1 MERTDSVKSF
11 AVTVGDTAT
20 IVVPTDNDTRTVYL
34 HNESGGSMYL
44 GGSDVSTTNGYHLKN
59 NETMS
64 IVVPGGSNLRAII
77 ASGTATLIVL
87 RPSDA

>member
-1 MERTDSVKSF
+1 MKSF
-11 AVTVGDTAT
+11 AVTVNATAT
-20 IVVPTDNDTRTVYL
+20 TIVPADNDTRTVYL

-64 IVVPGGSNLRAII
+64 VVVPGGSTLRAIV

>member
-1 MERTDSVKSF
+1 MKSF
-11 AVTVGDTAT
+11 AVTVNATAT
-20 IVVPTDNDTRTVYL
+20 TIVPADNDTRTVYL
-34 HNESGGSMYL
+34 HNESGGSIYL
-44 GGSDVSTTNGYHLKN
+44 GGSDVSTANGYHLKN

-64 IVVPGGSNLRAII
+64 VVVPGGSTLQAIV